1 MPLLL
6 ASFSFVLF
14 MHHDALVYS
23 PPAVYDAHKKAA
35 ADLPLHAAAT
45 SVEATPRRWPPST
58 RRSRRHPQ
66 SHTQY
71 PLPPYLCTQPPPST
85 SLYTQWPPSP
95 RKPRAAVIAALPRD
109 NAATDLPL
117 HAVAPPPPPPKAC
130 PAVATADHP
139 LHAAA
144 VAVSKAIRSRHCRPP
159 CARRRRHSLPK
170 RTTIDHPLHA
180 TAATAALPQRIAT
193 AAPTLQEPSLPPSKS
208 YADATAALEA
218 VRTYHRRPRS
228 RAHQPLPLSLCMQQ
242 LPLFCAPA
250 PAPTILSLQQQA
262 LSHATRVQQ
271 LPPLARE
278 EREIE
283 RARWTG

>member
-109 NAATDLPL
+109 SAATDLPL
-117 HAVAPPPPPPKAC
+117 HAVAPPPPQRHAPQSPLPTTLCTPQPSLSPKPYA
-130 PAVATADHP
+130 
-139 LHAAA
+139 
-144 VAVSKAIRSRHCRPP
+144 
-159 CARRRRHSLPK
+159 
-170 RTTIDHPLHA
+170 
-180 TAATAALPQRIAT
+180 AATAALPVRVGAAT
-193 AAPTLQEPSLPPSKS
+193 PSLSEPPSTSLYTPQPPLPPS
-208 YADATAALEA
+208 
-218 VRTYHRRPRS
+218 
-228 RAHQPLPLSLCMQQ
+228 LS
-242 LPLFCAPA
+242 A
-250 PAPTILSLQQQA
+250 
-262 LSHATRVQQ
+262 
-271 LPPLARE
+271 
-278 EREIE
+278 
-283 RARWTG
+283 

>member
-6 ASFSFVLF
+6 ASSSFVLF

-95 RKPRAAVIAALPRD
+95 RKPRA
-109 NAATDLPL
+109 
-117 HAVAPPPPPPKAC
+117 
-130 PAVATADHP
+130 VATADHP

-159 CARRRRHSLPK
+159 CARRRRHSFPK
-170 RTTIDHPLHA
+170 RTTIDLPLHA

-193 AAPTLQEPSLPPSKS
+193 AAPTLHEPSLPPSKS

-262 LSHATRVQQ
+262 LSYATRVQQ

-278 EREIE
+278 EREREIE

>member
-1 MPLLL
+1 MHTRKQPPTSLYMQQPPPSKPHPAAGLL
-6 ASFSFVLF
+6 
-14 MHHDALVYS
+14 
-23 PPAVYDAHKKAA
+23 
-35 ADLPLHAAAT
+35 LHAAA
-45 SVEATPRRWPPST
+45 VAIPKATHSTPCHPTFARSRHRRPLST
-58 RRSRRHPQ
+58 RNGRHRPGSHAQQ
-66 SHTQY
+66 SSLLYHAT
-71 PLPPYLCTQPPPST
+71 TPPPT
-85 SLYTQWPPSP
+85 SHYTQ
-95 RKPRAAVIAALPRD
+95 L
-109 NAATDLPL
+109 L
-117 HAVAPPPPPPKAC
+117 PPPPPPKAC

-170 RTTIDHPLHA
+170 RTTIDLPLHA